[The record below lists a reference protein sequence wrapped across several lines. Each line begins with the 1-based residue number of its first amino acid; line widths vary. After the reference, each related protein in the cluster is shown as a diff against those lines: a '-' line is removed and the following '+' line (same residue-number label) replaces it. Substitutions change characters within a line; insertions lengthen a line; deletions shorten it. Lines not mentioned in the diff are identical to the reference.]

1 MSLDQRVREGMDR
14 MSADVEPEVRERFAA
29 ATRRATRARRRRQL
43 AGAVAVA
50 AVVLAGVAAMPS
62 LLETLHPGAPAAGP
76 AGQRTA
82 APPIPA
88 GSYEVRVS
96 RADALDAG
104 VKDARIEG
112 FAGHYVFTFAN
123 DGSYVW
129 EEATPNAF
137 IKGGGGGVTAHAGD
151 LVTFPDWRNNGSGA
165 RVTVRVLATSPELR
179 FSVVGTTTSWAE
191 PFATALFAAEP
202 WTPTG

>member
-1 MSLDQRVREGMDR
+1 MSLDQRMREGLDR

-29 ATRRATRARRRRQL
+29 ATRRAARARRRRQL
-43 AGAVAVA
+43 AGALTVA
-50 AVVLAGVAAMPS
+50 AVVLAGVAALPS
-62 LLETLHPGAPAAGP
+62 LLEIVHHGGQTTGT

-82 APPIPA
+82 PPPIPA
-88 GSYEVRVS
+88 GSYEVRIS
-96 RADALDAG
+96 RADALRAG

-137 IKGGGGGVTAHAGD
+137 IKGGGGGVTTRADD
-151 LVTFPDWRNNGSGA
+151 LVTFPDWLSNGPGT

-179 FSVVGTTTSWAE
+179 FSVVGASPPRLE
-191 PFATALFAAEP
+191 SFATALFSAKP